1 MPQAKSFAKE
11 WDGGQKRSL
20 GEFLSSFRSKEPMK
34 YRLGVSSYR
43 LRSVISRIDSYIGRL
58 EERDKLLFN
67 RVVEAQVA
75 RDQSRATMYANEVAE
90 IRKIIRQLMST
101 RIALEQVVLRME
113 TIEELGDVYAEL
125 APVVGVVNELKT
137 MMKGVMPEISME
149 LAEVGEGLNEVITES
164 GGMTGNAFTHIS
176 TSPEARRI
184 LDEAASVAEA
194 QMRDKFPTL
203 PVGNSVKSQD
213 HA

>member
-1 MPQAKSFAKE
+1 
-11 WDGGQKRSL
+11 
-20 GEFLSSFRSKEPMK
+20 MK

-75 RDQSRATMYANEVAE
+75 RDQSRAAMYANEVAE

-149 LAEVGEGLNEVITES
+149 LAEVGEGLNEV
-164 GGMTGNAFTHIS
+164 
-176 TSPEARRI
+176 
-184 LDEAASVAEA
+184 
-194 QMRDKFPTL
+194 K
-203 PVGNSVKSQD
+203 
-213 HA
+213 